1 MNSWIARLKVKAEG
15 SKSNKV
21 PTTRF
26 VKQGSKCR
34 IGEGGGQMM
43 IVRALREQYRKKFY
57 QKNFLAKIYATVS
70 KHEYEEMYF
79 LQEGVAFRRICG

>member
-57 QKNFLAKIYATVS
+57 
-70 KHEYEEMYF
+70 
-79 LQEGVAFRRICG
+79 

>member
-1 MNSWIARLKVKAEG
+1 MMCVERLRPVNSLNAISRMNSWIARLKVKAEG

-43 IVRALREQYRKKFY
+43 IVRALREQYRKNFY
-57 QKNFLAKIYATVS
+57 
-70 KHEYEEMYF
+70 
-79 LQEGVAFRRICG
+79 

>member
-34 IGEGGGQMM
+34 IGGGGGQMM

-57 QKNFLAKIYATVS
+57 
-70 KHEYEEMYF
+70 
-79 LQEGVAFRRICG
+79 

>member
-1 MNSWIARLKVKAEG
+1 
-15 SKSNKV
+15 
-21 PTTRF
+21 
-26 VKQGSKCR
+26 
-34 IGEGGGQMM
+34 MM

-57 QKNFLAKIYATVS
+57 QKNFLVKIYATVS